1 MDQYFVVTSDGK
13 QYGPVDLP
21 GLIEWVRQS
30 RVLRTTLIRKGAAE
44 PVAAETLPELATAFS
59 PTPPTAVSP
68 TPPTAFS
75 TSFTSAPLPAEFR
88 SWEFIGQAWE
98 LVKPHWLPLALMFV
112 IIAAMGATGA
122 YVFPFPAHA
131 GSFLFF
137 IIGGA
142 IYVGIARAIL
152 GLIAGQPP
160 TVGMMF
166 GGFDR
171 FGQAFLAMLVTS
183 ILIGIGTI
191 FCIVPGIILT
201 IMWMF
206 VYLVMAETDLDFW
219 PAMQASAKL
228 AEGHWWELF
237 CLLLACFV
245 VTLLGVLAC
254 LVGVFVASPVV
265 ATAAALAYRFLQA
278 KKAATTA

>member
-1 MDQYFVVTSDGK
+1 MDQYFVVSSEGK
-13 QYGPVDLP
+13 EYGPVDLP

-30 RVLRTTLIRKGAAE
+30 RVLRTTLIRKGTAG
-44 PVAAETLPELATAFS
+44 PVAAETLPELTAAFAPAPPFPS
-59 PTPPTAVSP
+59 SSTTMALPT
-68 TPPTAFS
+68 
-75 TSFTSAPLPAEFR
+75 EFR

-98 LVKPHWLPLALMFV
+98 LVKPNWLPLALMFL
-112 IIAAMGATGA
+112 IMAAMGATSS
-122 YVFPFPAHA
+122 YILPFPLHV

-142 IYVGIARAIL
+142 IYVGIGRAIL
-152 GLIAGQPP
+152 GLIAGKPP

-171 FGQAFLAMLVTS
+171 FGQAFLAMLVTG
-183 ILIGIGTI
+183 ILICIGTI
-191 FCIVPGIILT
+191 FCIVPGIILS

-228 AEGHWWELF
+228 AEGYWWELF

-254 LVGVFVASPVV
+254 LVGVLVASPVV
-265 ATAAALAYRFLQA
+265 ATAVALAYRFLQA
-278 KKAATTA
+278 RKAATTA